1 MFHDPYRAK
10 SAVGKRSVDDG
21 KGERPNS
28 TSDSRRSS
36 SAVVQKRKS
45 DIVHVDNFDWRE
57 YLIANVDLIDG
68 GIDTK
73 DLATKHWLET
83 GKNQRREVKSK
94 TFDWT
99 RYIAINQDLIDH
111 GHITKDAAQEHYIHN
126 GYKEGRRTI
135 LVGFEWEFY
144 IVYNNHL
151 IQTGINTQ
159 SKAIKHWIEYGKREG
174 LITTID
180 PIREQYNKMVSFDY
194 THIYN
199 IFNISDQT
207 QTYVSSSSSDAMLL
221 QEDMYQIANRN
232 TPMFKQLDIIS
243 NIHTK
248 MEDYTKFILIV
259 DFPCYGGGCSF
270 FINSIISQF
279 RFNTH
284 FLIVRCF
291 KEKIHWYIDDL
302 CIFQNSMDL
311 QGANRFLDTYV
322 DKIEKIFVN
331 STVGHSSEF
340 IEKLFTLNK
349 EVTTLLHDFTL
360 LFNNPQLYFHEIS
373 DDKVNYK
380 FNIHRFNRIITQ
392 HIGNL
397 YSFGRY
403 LQDYNNIV
411 VSELPDYRKSD
422 KKIIANTAKTVIA
435 IIGDISDV
443 KGYYALYHIYSMI
456 ELRKDVELV
465 VFGKAHIQNLT
476 KQYSYQTIEDFNYL
490 LETHKPN
497 ILLELSLWP
506 ETFSFTLTLAM
517 ITKLPIIYHT
527 KFLPNTVQRR
537 ISLYQNAYSFDD
549 VHKLSLDWIIKR
561 KQNYLYTIKPCIYFP
576 PFWKTYF
583 CGEPT
588 QSSIISNI
596 FSDKVNVVIVTSK
609 IYVSSTPFSYIAKRS
624 IYTKEERYNQTFDT
638 ISSIRKYIPNSF
650 ILLFDNSHFT
660 NEEYQEIKTV
670 VDCFINIQNDEVV
683 NKMTN
688 NSIHKVFGEIS
699 QTYKMIS
706 YIQTYYKD
714 IKIHNLFKIT
724 GRYIIDDRFDYK
736 QYDNDKSIFKRNDD
750 ITDRSYYFTCFYKI
764 GKPGLDFFYEALAE
778 IYQDIQHN
786 CYEYE
791 EWEVLLPTLLHKRF
805 ITTNELGVT
814 QNIAVWTD
822 KSQI

>member
-1 MFHDPYRAK
+1 MFHDPYRMN
-10 SAVGKRSVDDG
+10 SDDVG
-21 KGERPNS
+21 
-28 TSDSRRSS
+28 RRSS
-36 SAVVQKRKS
+36 TGSVAQKRKP
-45 DIVHVDNFDWRE
+45 DTVKVDNFDWRE

-68 GIDTK
+68 GIDSK
-73 DLATKHWLET
+73 DLATKHWVET
-83 GKNQRREVKSK
+83 GRNQRRELKSK

-99 RYIAINQDLIDH
+99 RYIAINQDLIEH
-111 GHITKDAAQEHYIHN
+111 GYITKDAAQEHYIHN

-151 IQTGINTQ
+151 MHAGINTQ
-159 SKAIKHWIEYGKREG
+159 SKAIKHWIEYGKTEG
-174 LITTID
+174 LIPTID
-180 PIREQYNKMVSFDY
+180 PIREQYSKMLSYDY
-194 THIYN
+194 TKIYN
-199 IFNISDQT
+199 IFNISNQT
-207 QTYVSSSSSDAMLL
+207 QTYMSSSSSDAMLL
-221 QEDMYQIANRN
+221 DEDMYQIANRN

-243 NIHTK
+243 NIQNK
-248 MEDYTKFILIV
+248 MAEYNKFILIV

-279 RFNTH
+279 RYTTH
-284 FLIVRCF
+284 FLIARCF
-291 KEKIHWYIDDL
+291 KDKIHWYIDDFF
-302 CIFQNSMDL
+302 IFQNSMDIH
-311 QGANRFLDTYV
+311 ASKRFLDTYV
-322 DKIEKIFVN
+322 DKIDKIFVN
-331 STVGHSSEF
+331 STVGHPPEF
-340 IEKLFTLNK
+340 IEKMFTLNK

-360 LFNNPQLYFHEIS
+360 LFNKAQLYFHEIS

-380 FNIHRFNRIITQ
+380 LNIHKFDRIITQ

-397 YSFGRY
+397 YSFGNY

-443 KGYYALYHIYSMI
+443 KGYYALYHIYSMV

-476 KQYSYQTIEDFNYL
+476 KQYSYQTIEDLNHLF
-490 LETHKPN
+490 ETHKPN
-497 ILLELSLWP
+497 IILELSLWP

-517 ITKLPIIYHT
+517 ITKLPIIYHN

-537 ISLYQNAYSFDD
+537 LSLYQNAHPFND
-549 VHKLSLDWIIKR
+549 VHQLSIDWIVNR

-583 CGEPT
+583 GGEPV
-588 QSSIISNI
+588 QSNIISNV
-596 FSDKVNVVIVTSK
+596 FLDKVNIVMVTSK
-609 IYVSSTPFSYIAKRS
+609 IYVSSTPFTYIAKRS

-650 ILLFDNSHFT
+650 IILCDNSHFT
-660 NEEYQEIKTV
+660 NEEYQEIKNS
-670 VDCFINIQNDEVV
+670 VDCFINIHNDDVL

-699 QTYKMIS
+699 QTYKILA

-714 IKIHNLFKIT
+714 MKIYNLFKIT
-724 GRYIIDDRFDYK
+724 GRYIIDERFDYK
-736 QYDNDKSIFKRNDD
+736 QYDNEKSIFKRNSD
-750 ITDRSYYFTCFYKI
+750 IIDRAYYFTCFYKI
-764 GKPGLDFFYEALAE
+764 GNSELNFFYETMSE
-778 IYQDIQHN
+778 IYQDVQQN

-822 KSQI
+822 KSRI

>member
-1 MFHDPYRAK
+1 MFHDPSRAK
-10 SAVGKRSVDDG
+10 PVGSLEV
-21 KGERPNS
+21 
-28 TSDSRRSS
+28 
-36 SAVVQKRKS
+36 AHKRKS
-45 DIVHVDNFDWRE
+45 DIVRVDTFDWRE

-73 DLATKHWLET
+73 DLATKHWVET
-83 GKNQRREVKSK
+83 GKNQRRELKSK

-99 RYIAINQDLIDH
+99 RYIAINQDLIEH
-111 GHITKDAAQEHYIHN
+111 GYITKDAAQEHYIHN

-151 IQTGINTQ
+151 MNAGINTQ
-159 SKAIKHWIEYGKREG
+159 SKAIKHWIEYGKGEG

-180 PIREQYNKMVSFDY
+180 PIREQYTKMLSFNYAD
-194 THIYN
+194 IYN
-199 IFNISDQT
+199 IFNVSDQT
-207 QTYVSSSSSDAMLL
+207 QTYISSSPSDAMLL
-221 QEDMYQIANRN
+221 DEDMYQITTRN

-243 NIHTK
+243 NVQNK
-248 MEDYTKFILIV
+248 MAEYSKFILII

-284 FLIVRCF
+284 FLIARCF
-291 KEKIHWYIDDL
+291 KEKIHWYIDDY

-311 QGANRFLDTYV
+311 HAAKRFLDTYV
-322 DKIEKIFVN
+322 DKIDKIFVN
-331 STVGHSSEF
+331 STMGHSHEF

-349 EVTTLLHDFTL
+349 EITTLLHDFTL
-360 LFNNPQLYFHEIS
+360 LFNKAQLYFHEIN

-380 FNIHRFNRIITQ
+380 LNIHKFDRIITQ

-397 YSFGRY
+397 YSFGNY

-422 KKIIANTAKTVIA
+422 KKIIANTSKTVIA

-443 KGYYALYHIYSMI
+443 KGYYALYHIHSML
-456 ELRKDVELV
+456 ESRKDVELV

-476 KQYSYQTIEDFNYL
+476 KQYSYQGIDEFNHL

-497 ILLELSLWP
+497 IILELSLWP

-517 ITKLPIIYHT
+517 ITKLPIIYHN

-537 ISLYQNAYSFDD
+537 LSLYQNAHPFND
-549 VHKLSLDWIIKR
+549 VHQLSIDWIIKR

-576 PFWKTYF
+576 PYWNTYF
-583 CGEPT
+583 GGEPEPPN
-588 QSSIISNI
+588 IRSNI
-596 FSDKVNVVIVTSK
+596 FLDKVNVVMVTSK
-609 IYVSSTPFSYIAKRS
+609 VYVSSAPFTYIANRS
-624 IYTKEERYNQTFDT
+624 IYTKDERYNQTFDT
-638 ISSIRKYIPNSF
+638 IASIRKYIPNSF
-650 ILLFDNSHFT
+650 IILYDNSHFT
-660 NEEYQEIKTV
+660 HDEYHAIKNV
-670 VDCFINIQNDEVV
+670 VDCFVNIHNNDVL

-699 QTYKMIS
+699 QTNMILT
-706 YIQTYYKD
+706 YIRTYYKD
-714 IKIHNLFKIT
+714 MKIHNLFKIT
-724 GRYIIDDRFDYK
+724 GRYIIDERFNYE
-736 QYDNDKSIFKRNDD
+736 QYDNDKSIFKRNED
-750 ITDRSYYFTCFYKI
+750 ILDRAYYFTCFYKI
-764 GKPGLDFFYEALAE
+764 GRSEIEFYHEALDE
-778 IYQDIQHN
+778 LYQDIQHN
-786 CYEYE
+786 CYEHE

-805 ITTNELGVT
+805 ITTNELGIT

-822 KSQI
+822 KSRI

>member
-1 MFHDPYRAK
+1 MFHDPSRAK
-10 SAVGKRSVDDG
+10 PVGSITY
-21 KGERPNS
+21 N
-28 TSDSRRSS
+28 
-36 SAVVQKRKS
+36 RKL
-45 DIVHVDNFDWRE
+45 DTVKADNFDWRE

-73 DLATKHWLET
+73 DLATKHWFEI
-83 GKNQRREVKSK
+83 GRNQHRELKSR

-99 RYIAINQDLIDH
+99 QYIAINQDLIDK
-111 GHITKDAAQEHYIHN
+111 GYITKEAAHEHYINN
-126 GYKEGRRTI
+126 GYKEGRRTV

-151 IQTGINTQ
+151 MHTGINTQ
-159 SKAIKHWIEYGKREG
+159 SKAIKHWIEYGKTEG

-180 PIREQYNKMVSFDY
+180 PIREQYTKMLSYDY
-194 THIYN
+194 SQIYN
-199 IFNISDQT
+199 IFNVSNQT
-207 QTYVSSSSSDAMLL
+207 ETYVSSSSSDEMLL
-221 QEDMYQIANRN
+221 DSYMYQITTRN

-243 NIHTK
+243 NVQNK
-248 MEDYTKFILIV
+248 MAEYNKFILII

-284 FLIVRCF
+284 FLIARCF
-291 KEKIHWYIDDL
+291 KEKVHWYIDDFY
-302 CIFQNSMDL
+302 IFQNAMDIPT
-311 QGANRFLDTYV
+311 AKRFLDTYV
-322 DKIEKIFVN
+322 DKIDKIFVN
-331 STVGHSSEF
+331 STVGHSPEF

-360 LFNNPQLYFHEIS
+360 LFNKAQLYLHEIS

-380 FNIHRFNRIITQ
+380 LNIHRFDRIITQ
-392 HIGNL
+392 HMGNL

-403 LQDYNNIV
+403 LQDYNNII

-443 KGYYALYHIYSMI
+443 KGYYALYHLHSMV
-456 ELRKDVELV
+456 ESRKDVELV
-465 VFGKAHIQNLT
+465 VFGKAHIQNLA
-476 KQYSYQTIEDFNYL
+476 KQYSYHTIEDLNHL

-517 ITKLPIIYHT
+517 ITKLPIIYHN

-537 ISLYQNAYSFDD
+537 ISLYQNAHSFDD
-549 VHKLSLDWIIKR
+549 VHQLSIDWIIKR
-561 KQNYLYTIKPCIYFP
+561 KQNYFYTIKPCIYFP

-583 CGEPT
+583 GGESAR
-588 QSSIISNI
+588 SSIISNI
-596 FSDKVNVVIVTSK
+596 FSDKVNVVVITSK
-609 IYVSSTPFSYIAKRS
+609 IYVSSTPFSYITKRS
-624 IYTKEERYNQTFDT
+624 IYTKDERFNQTFDT

-650 ILLFDNSHFT
+650 IILCDNSHFT
-660 NEEYQEIKTV
+660 NEEYQEIKNS
-670 VDCFINIQNDEVV
+670 VDCFINIHNDDVL

-714 IKIHNLFKIT
+714 MKIHNLFKIT

-736 QYDNDKSIFKRNDD
+736 QYENDKSIFKRNNN
-750 ITDRSYYFTCFYKI
+750 ITDRAYYFTCFYKI
-764 GKPGLDFFYEALAE
+764 GKLELEFFYETLSE

-786 CYEYE
+786 LYEYE

-805 ITTNELGVT
+805 INVNELGVT

-822 KSQI
+822 KSKI